1 MSVSRYG
8 QDRPTEADALR
19 ALAELLGPRTAEGI
33 WDLSARELGLT
44 RPLETPADLRR
55 MAEHLMSVGDL
66 LRVAARSTKVRVITY
81 EALSRSVPS

>member
-19 ALAELLGPRTAEGI
+19 ALAELLGPRAAEGI